1 MLFNISRF
9 CCSVKDRYSKVNNL
23 CCITIDK
30 YCKVSNLCC
39 ITVYK
44 YCKVSNLYGIPK
56 QKCCKVSSLYDIKN
70 KCCKARRLYCI
81 TIITSK
87 SVDYTVLLETNAIKS
102 TVYVMPVLKRTCNLT
117 MSYSTAPVQEYMDA
131 QITSQSFHQMF
142 GAAPPSSSRLHAGTD
157 VHRYS
162 SYSGSSF
169 STSFDPDN
177 VPVDRSPVYS
187 GWVHCLD
194 QLYELCFVL
203 PICCMN
209 CFVPSIC
216 CMNSVFVLM
225 FVVLT
230 PFCFPHL
237 LC

>member
-1 MLFNISRF
+1 MVFLNKNAVK
-9 CCSVKDRYSKVNNL
+9 SVVYMILKTSATNL
-23 CCITIDK
+23 ED
-30 YCKVSNLCC
+30 Y
-39 ITVYK
+39 TVL
-44 YCKVSNLYGIPK
+44 V
-56 QKCCKVSSLYDIKN
+56 
-70 KCCKARRLYCI
+70 KAC
-81 TIITSK
+81 TSK

-102 TVYVMPVLKRTCNLT
+102 TVYVMPMLKRTCNLT

-187 GWVHCLD
+187 G
-194 QLYELCFVL
+194 
-203 PICCMN
+203 
-209 CFVPSIC
+209 
-216 CMNSVFVLM
+216 
-225 FVVLT
+225 
-230 PFCFPHL
+230 
-237 LC
+237 